1 MASKTISFDNKNRF
15 WKSEYTYSTTCFGNI
30 NKKFISFSQTSGTG
44 NNQCWKHE
52 DNSPLNNFYGGN
64 TETSS
69 IGVSFNDNVST
80 NKIYKSLSI
89 EGSRTSIGSPDLN
102 IFRAN
107 SDNERDKISTL
118 GAVTEK
124 GGILYGHVG
133 NIGRN
138 TSSNINVVGK
148 IEDVLN
154 LPIEAQYTDIDG
166 DYNTSSFW
174 KKFVIK
180 NGNFSNVSKNSRFFI
195 LKADGGY
202 LSITSA
208 FVNAWVFDS
217 GSPLSYYGV
226 PVESIDNA
234 YTPQGDGE
242 NYLVKD
248 GIIIN
253 GANGSAALYN
263 LLNANQEL
271 ILCSVSPSNING
283 EQPKGQYA
291 ESFFI
296 MNPGIG
302 KGFEINAFNLNY
314 EVTDLDHSK

>member
-1 MASKTISFDNKNRF
+1 MASKTIAFDNKNRF

-30 NKKFISFSQTSGTG
+30 NKKFISFSQTTGTG

-52 DNSPLNNFYGGN
+52 DNSPLNTFYGGN
-64 TETSS
+64 QETSS

-89 EGSRTSIGSPDLN
+89 EGSRTAIPSSDLN

-138 TSSNINVVGK
+138 TSSNISVVGK
-148 IEDVLN
+148 IEEVL
-154 LPIEAQYTDIDG
+154 EADSSYTD
-166 DYNTSSFW
+166 TSGGTLISENW
-174 KKFVIK
+174 AKFIIK
-180 NGNFSNVSKNSRFFI
+180 NGNFNNVSRNSRFFI
-195 LKADGGY
+195 LKANGESGY
-202 LSITSA
+202 LAVGQALPGIWGFSTASPISLDGDLA
-208 FVNAWVFDS
+208 DSVN
-217 GSPLSYYGV
+217 
-226 PVESIDNA
+226 NA
-234 YTPQGDGE
+234 YTPQGDDE
-242 NYLVKD
+242 DYLIKN
-248 GIIIN
+248 GIIIRGKYN
-253 GANGSAALYN
+253 SNALQN
-263 LLNANQEL
+263 LIEPQEGL
-271 ILCSVSPSNING
+271 ILCAASPSNING

-296 MNPGIG
+296 MNPGSG